1 MVIGELSIVN
11 NSVQLCAISYEL
23 RAFCFELSVINHL
36 ILLID
41 DCLLTIHY

>member
-23 RAFCFELSVINHL
+23 RAMSF
-36 ILLID
+36 LL
-41 DCLLTIHY
+41 CNFSN